1 MVGWLYVIHE
11 QPPDAAHISWNNI
24 GQAESVKAMDAA
36 VVFELRTIVDLP
48 PAGLRTGDRRS
59 ILARQWNFAKGI
71 LEYRLEGSRAD
82 IDLRMDEQ
90 ELIGGIQAAKAKA
103 G

>member
-1 MVGWLYVIHE
+1 MGGIWPITARREHPVVGWLYVIHE

-48 PAGLRTGDRRS
+48 PAGL
-59 ILARQWNFAKGI
+59 
-71 LEYRLEGSRAD
+71 
-82 IDLRMDEQ
+82 
-90 ELIGGIQAAKAKA
+90 
-103 G
+103 